1 MLNNAVCNVIASLI
15 FARRFEY
22 EDPYLI
28 RMLKVLEDSLT
39 ELSGLI
45 PEVGGSGQA
54 TEPLLCSPS
63 SLREAMCQGCEKD
76 LLGVNCR
83 RICLL
88 TSGQGHEGRSGP
100 KSGFLERGRT
110 WAFCLHGRHKTCGYS
125 WGRMLLCSPRAERAS
140 KCLLQI

>member
-28 RMLKVLEDSLT
+28 RMQKVLEDSLT
-39 ELSGLI
+39 EISGLI

-63 SLREAMCQGCEKD
+63 SLREAMCQGCARG
-76 LLGVNCR
+76 LLRFNSR
-83 RICLL
+83 RI
-88 TSGQGHEGRSGP
+88 
-100 KSGFLERGRT
+100 
-110 WAFCLHGRHKTCGYS
+110 
-125 WGRMLLCSPRAERAS
+125 
-140 KCLLQI
+140 